1 MRSFARVLATSKR
14 PSAREAARKR
24 SNADSD
30 SPQDLCTGSHGSTW
44 PLRHGVMVRWGGIRI
59 CSNKAVC
66 PSLYLA
72 RRPRGE
78 ILMQNAGYLRWKNTQ
93 THTIHGPLGYE
104 PNTLTTAP
112 LRFCCFWPAHRSV
125 VSPLSMDSNPPETD
139 GRPRRPQDLTCLS
152 P

>member
-66 PSLYLA
+66 PPLYLA

-93 THTIHGPLGYE
+93 THTMPTLLPLCSWV
-104 PNTLTTAP
+104 PKARRL
-112 LRFCCFWPAHRSV
+112 L
-125 VSPLSMDSNPPETD
+125 PE
-139 GRPRRPQDLTCLS
+139 GC
-152 P
+152 